1 MSRISATEEN
11 GMQSSWDSGQYLR
24 FADERTRPG
33 LDLLAR
39 LDLASPAR
47 QQVNRVIDLGC
58 GPGNSTALLRE
69 RWPEARIVGLDSSAD
84 MLAAGRR
91 DHPGIEFVAGD
102 IAAWSPD
109 RAYDV
114 VFSNAALQWVG
125 DHARLLP
132 RLLAAVA
139 RNGALAV
146 QMPRNHDFATHAL
159 MRQVAAESPWR
170 ERLRDARDPSPVK
183 PPEFYYD
190 CLAPKSRRIVL
201 WETNYIQVMDGI
213 DAIIAWLHGTGLRP
227 FLARLDAAEQKL
239 FLDRYAV
246 LLAEAFPERTDGKVL
261 LPYPRLF
268 FIATP
273 K

>member
-1 MSRISATEEN
+1 MH
-11 GMQSSWDSGQYLR
+11 GWDAGQYLR
-24 FADERTRPG
+24 FADERTRPA

-39 LDLASPAR
+39 IDLAAPR
-47 QQVNRVIDLGC
+47 RIVDLGC

-69 RWPEARIVGLDSSAD
+69 RWPEANITGLDASAD
-84 MLAAGRR
+84 MLDAARR

-102 IAAWSPD
+102 IAEWSP
-109 RAYDV
+109 AAPYDL

-125 DHARLLP
+125 DHERLLP
-132 RLLAAVA
+132 RLIDMVA
-139 RNGALAV
+139 PDGILAV
-146 QMPRNHDFATHAL
+146 QMPRNHDFVTHAL
-159 MRQVAAESPWR
+159 MRQVAAEGPWR
-170 ERLRDARDPSPVK
+170 DRLAGARDPSPVR

-201 WETNYIQVMDGI
+201 WETNYIQIMDGI

-227 FLARLDAAEQKL
+227 FLARLDEPEQKL
-239 FLDRYAV
+239 FLDRYAA
-246 LLAEAFPERTDGKVL
+246 LLARAFPARSDGKVL

-273 K
+273 KR

>member
-1 MSRISATEEN
+1 MHD
-11 GMQSSWDSGQYLR
+11 WDAGQYLR
-24 FADERTRPG
+24 FADERTRPA

-39 LDLASPAR
+39 LDLAAPS
-47 QQVNRVIDLGC
+47 RVVDLGC
-58 GPGNSTALLRE
+58 GPGNSTTLLRQ
-69 RWPEARIVGLDSSAD
+69 RWPEAAVIGLDTSAE
-84 MLAAGRR
+84 MLETARR
-91 DHPGIEFVAGD
+91 DHPGIAFVAGD
-102 IAAWSPD
+102 IAAWSPQKP
-109 RAYDV
+109 YDL

-125 DHARLLP
+125 DHHRLVP

-139 RNGALAV
+139 PGGALAV

-159 MRQVAAESPWR
+159 MRQVAAAGPWR
-170 ERLRDARDPSPVK
+170 DRLADARDPSPVK

-190 CLAPKSRRIVL
+190 CLAPLSGRVTL

-213 DAIIAWLHGTGLRP
+213 PAVIAWLRGTGLRP
-227 FLARLDAAEQKL
+227 FLARLDAGEQQL
-239 FLDRYAV
+239 FLDHYAA
-246 LLAEAFPERTDGKVL
+246 LLAESFPARTDGKVL